1 MIINIILIIMTIIII
16 IIIIILG
23 RSYDFSGATYMSSLT
38 LEGQYTS
45 FIDPR
50 SWEN

>member
-16 IIIIILG
+16 ITIIILG
-23 RSYDFSGATYMSSLT
+23 RSYDFSGATCMSSLT